1 MFVYLN
7 SYAGDDKTS
16 TLLASTPTSPDSP
29 SILAGVSTTQSFT
42 TIYFVTTTEKTV
54 SNADVTTT
62 SEGYSSTLGKDVL
75 PYLFQLTSYSVCQK
89 NMNFSKIMFFKFRLM
104 RASDDF

>member
-1 MFVYLN
+1 MFVY
-7 SYAGDDKTS
+7 STFYAGDDKTS

-42 TIYFVTTTEKTV
+42 TRYFVTTTEKTV
-54 SNADVTTT
+54 SNADVNTT

-89 NMNFSKIMFFKFRLM
+89 TCIFQKLSF
-104 RASDDF
+104 